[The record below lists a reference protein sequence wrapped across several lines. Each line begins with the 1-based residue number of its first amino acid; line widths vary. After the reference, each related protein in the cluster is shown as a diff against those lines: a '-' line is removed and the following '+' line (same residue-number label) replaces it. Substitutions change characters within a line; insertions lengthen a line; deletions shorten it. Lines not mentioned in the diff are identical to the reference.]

1 MITRYID
8 LDGTLAVEDPWM
20 SPFIIGKPIP
30 DMIKKVKR
38 WIANGDCCIIFTA
51 RITPSVKYGIPEDNS
66 EVIKAIERWCLEHL
80 GTVLPVTNI
89 KGHFDTLYDDRASR
103 VIKNSGL
110 TEHEL
115 IVDMAEKYLRMAK
128 SWPVDACIWFEDFI
142 NLLKGE
148 K

>member
-110 TEHEL
+110 TEYEL
-115 IVDMAEKYLRMAK
+115 IVDMAEKYLQRHREYFGRN
-128 SWPVDACIWFEDFI
+128 SYWFEKFV
-142 NLLKGE
+142 NMLKGE
-148 K
+148 